1 MPKSL
6 LRQQLN
12 LSEAVEDY
20 LKAIYHLREALLRA
34 GEAQPRVTTM
44 ALAGALGVAPGS
56 VTGMIKKLADEGLVS
71 HKPYYGVELTPTGER
86 LALELVRH
94 HRLLELYLTRVIGFG
109 WDEVHDQADALEHA
123 ISEEFEERIDLLL
136 GCPTVDP
143 HGDPIPTKEGELV
156 MPTAL
161 PLSAFV
167 PDAAR
172 ELTIVRV
179 LTQDAELLRYLG
191 RLGLVPGVHVTLL
204 GREPFGGPLRLR
216 LSDAAECVV
225 GPLVAAALAIATSE
239 SILAEAMSS

>member
-1 MPKSL
+1 MPKSP

-12 LSEAVEDY
+12 LSESVEDY

-34 GEAQPRVTTM
+34 GGAQPRVTTT

-71 HKPYYGVELTPTGER
+71 HKPYYGVELTATGEQ

-123 ISEEFEERIDLLL
+123 ISEEFEDRIDLLL

-143 HGDPIPTKEGELV
+143 HGDPIPTKTGELV
-156 MPTAL
+156 VPAAP
-161 PLSAFV
+161 PLSAFT

-172 ELTIVRV
+172 ELTIARV
-179 LTQDAELLRYLG
+179 LTQNAELLRYLG
-191 RLGLVPGVHVTLL
+191 QLGLVPGMRVTLL
-204 GREPFGGPLRLR
+204 ARAPFGGPLSLR
-216 LSDAAECVV
+216 LADGAEREI
-225 GPLVAAALAIATSE
+225 GPLVAAALAIAE
-239 SILAEAMSS
+239 AEMADALSS

>member
-44 ALAGALGVAPGS
+44 ALAHALGVAPGS

-71 HKPYYGVELTPTGER
+71 HKPYYGVELTATGER

-136 GCPTVDP
+136 GCPKVDP
-143 HGDPIPTKEGELV
+143 HGDPIPTKDGELV
-156 MPTAL
+156 IPTAL
-161 PLSAFV
+161 PLSAFA

-172 ELTIVRV
+172 ELTIIRV
-179 LTQDAELLRYLG
+179 LTQEPELLRYLG
-191 RLGLVPGVHVTLL
+191 HLGLIPDVRVTLL

-216 LSDAAECVV
+216 LNCGTECEI
-225 GPLVAAALAIATSE
+225 GPQVAAALAITIPSPE
-239 SILAEAMSS
+239 LADIIAS